1 MLLANVVACANT
13 SLLPGLPVHAH
24 HHLHLQ
30 SLPKA
35 PEHPR
40 YRVDHVCLRKKRTVS
55 IIRIHIQGCAYRRK
69 ISDPLISPDGKP
81 HCKFDLVL
89 PSRG

>member
-13 SLLPGLPVHAH
+13 SLLPGLPVHVH

-40 YRVDHVCLRKKRTVS
+40 YRVDHVYLRKKNGPLVS
-55 IIRIHIQGCAYRRK
+55 SEFTFKGAHTAEKYQI
-69 ISDPLISPDGKP
+69 L
-81 HCKFDLVL
+81 
-89 PSRG
+89 